1 MRKIPKVHI
10 VFIFRVMHF
19 VRKFDIKDTYGIANI
34 LAFDYVIMWFKI
46 FLNFHEIMSQ
56 CFEKN

>member
-34 LAFDYVIMWFKI
+34 LAFDYVIM
-46 FLNFHEIMSQ
+46 
-56 CFEKN
+56 